1 MRTTHYF
8 RGGEGLTRYCWHRW
22 LAGAEEKERVLFELG
37 QAGLLAAR
45 RWLLET
51 EGKTFEIGANGCY
64 GQRNS
69 MTLEISARA
78 RSAAAVNFLQRLSV
92 ASA

>member
-37 QAGLLAAR
+37 KLG
-45 RWLLET
+45 
-51 EGKTFEIGANGCY
+51 F
-64 GQRNS
+64 
-69 MTLEISARA
+69 
-78 RSAAAVNFLQRLSV
+78 
-92 ASA
+92 